1 MRGLKVQG
9 MEALKHLL
17 GTSKGGSLLP
27 PLKMTMRKKKHLQ
40 LLEEMLLPMWTPH
53 TTLFVFVQ
61 YRATCHKVMVI
72 TKFLEAHK
80 ITIVKWP
87 E

>member
-27 PLKMTMRKKKHLQ
+27 PPKMTMRKKKHLQ
-40 LLEEMLLPMWTPH
+40 LLEEMLLPMWTPL
-53 TTLFVFVQ
+53 TTLFVQ

-80 ITIVKWP
+80 ITIVMWP

>member
-27 PLKMTMRKKKHLQ
+27 PKRKHPQ
-40 LLEEMLLPMWTPH
+40 LLEEMLLPMWTPL
-53 TTLFVFVQ
+53 TTHFVQ

-80 ITIVKWP
+80 ITTIKWP